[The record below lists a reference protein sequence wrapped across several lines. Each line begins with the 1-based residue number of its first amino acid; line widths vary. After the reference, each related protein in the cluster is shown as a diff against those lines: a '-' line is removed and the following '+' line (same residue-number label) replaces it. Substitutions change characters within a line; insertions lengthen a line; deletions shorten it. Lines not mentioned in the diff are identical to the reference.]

1 MLIRYLTLRYSLWNY
16 WMLRKASKG
25 SSTKVR
31 GPLWVSQKGEFV
43 IGHNVTINSDHR
55 ANPVGA
61 ACKTQFI
68 VKSGARLQLGNNVG
82 ISNASFFCVQAI
94 TIEDHVL
101 IGNGCMLWDTDFH
114 PINHSERM
122 AHPNSGYKSKPIVIR
137 QGAFIG
143 ASTIILKGVEIGERS
158 VVGAGSVVTR
168 SIGPD
173 ELWAGNPAV
182 FIRKINA

>member
-1 MLIRYLTLRYSLWNY
+1 VQYFFTGIDELHKTRHATSARVVVVFAGALVHQADAHTVVQVAEFAQALAQYLVMELVVLD
-16 WMLRKASKG
+16 KDVG
-25 SSTKVR
+25 V
-31 GPLWVSQKGEFV
+31 GQKMHF
-43 IGHNVTINSDHR
+43 
-55 ANPVGA
+55 GA
-61 ACKTQFI
+61 AF
-68 VKSGARLQLGNNVG
+68 VG
-82 ISNASFFCVQAI
+82 LTRDA
-94 TIEDHVL
+94 H
-101 IGNGCMLWDTDFH
+101 GRDFH